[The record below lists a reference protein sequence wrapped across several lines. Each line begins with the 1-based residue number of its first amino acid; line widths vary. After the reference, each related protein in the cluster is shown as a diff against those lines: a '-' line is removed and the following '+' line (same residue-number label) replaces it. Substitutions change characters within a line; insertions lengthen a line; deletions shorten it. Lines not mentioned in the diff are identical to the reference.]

1 MMWAYIAASRIVN
14 EWRKSAILIQS
25 HVRRYMVTR
34 YCRIGG
40 RMAMPD
46 RLLLGLA
53 VLGALRRLRADELA
67 RKTKIEM
74 GLRVEQDE

>member
-1 MMWAYIAASRIVN
+1 
-14 EWRKSAILIQS
+14 
-25 HVRRYMVTR
+25 
-34 YCRIGG
+34 
-40 RMAMPD
+40 MAMPD